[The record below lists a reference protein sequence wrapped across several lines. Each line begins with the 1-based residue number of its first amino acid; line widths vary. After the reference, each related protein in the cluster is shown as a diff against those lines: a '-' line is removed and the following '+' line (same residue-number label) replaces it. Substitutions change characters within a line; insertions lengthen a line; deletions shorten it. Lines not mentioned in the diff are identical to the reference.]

1 MICAARARRDRR
13 RLALPLAERFCRRK
27 HPRGLA
33 QMRAIRPN
41 SHPRSFIFLEF
52 VLRRTRI
59 GRHPGMLVPAFGYR
73 REASKNQWFGGAQ
86 LGASALRR
94 KIALA
99 RLENGKRHETAAIT
113 PPP

>member
-1 MICAARARRDRR
+1 
-13 RLALPLAERFCRRK
+13 
-27 HPRGLA
+27 
-33 QMRAIRPN
+33 
-41 SHPRSFIFLEF
+41 
-52 VLRRTRI
+52 
-59 GRHPGMLVPAFGYR
+59 MLVPAFGYR